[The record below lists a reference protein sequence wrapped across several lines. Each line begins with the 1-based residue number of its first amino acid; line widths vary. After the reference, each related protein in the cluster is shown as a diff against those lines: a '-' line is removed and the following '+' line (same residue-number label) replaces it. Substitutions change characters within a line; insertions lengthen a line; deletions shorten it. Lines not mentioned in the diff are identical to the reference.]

1 MGKYDPTKKSRWRY
15 CRCLQFDKRKQIKLQ
30 SLQGEDGSDLSNRI
44 TEYDDMEI
52 YYGIEVF
59 TNNSSKYKYEVRG
72 TQTIEQSIN
81 RFNSGEPLKV
91 SVGDQIKVYHA
102 DPSGNVL
109 MAEEEERNYTYGSN
123 YAYYNVTEYGFE
135 PTGDFTVTP
144 AEAKI
149 VIDTKR
155 VDLKNL
161 LKEVKVNGK
170 ELPKTAYTVAL
181 DPETEIDTSSLGYRV
196 AKLVVKADRSYGG
209 FSTETEAAYEVVEK
223 GTDGALEDGTEDSM
237 TEDKEITGTDSE
249 KKNSNGDNTSGAKN
263 GNLPKTNETKNTV
276 FTVSGVLIVSL
287 AGIILFWRKRK
298 ANKNSKK

>member
-1 MGKYDPTKKSRWRY
+1 M
-15 CRCLQFDKRKQIKLQ
+15 
-30 SLQGEDGSDLSNRI
+30 
-44 TEYDDMEI
+44 

-109 MAEEEERNYTYGSN
+109 MAEEKERNYTYGSN

-181 DPETEIDTSSLGYRV
+181 DP
-196 AKLVVKADRSYGG
+196 
-209 FSTETEAAYEVVEK
+209 ETEAAYEVVEK

>member
-1 MGKYDPTKKSRWRY
+1 M
-15 CRCLQFDKRKQIKLQ
+15 
-30 SLQGEDGSDLSNRI
+30 
-44 TEYDDMEI
+44 
-52 YYGIEVF
+52 
-59 TNNSSKYKYEVRG
+59 
-72 TQTIEQSIN
+72 
-81 RFNSGEPLKV
+81 
-91 SVGDQIKVYHA
+91 
-102 DPSGNVL
+102 
-109 MAEEEERNYTYGSN
+109 
-123 YAYYNVTEYGFE
+123 
-135 PTGDFTVTP
+135 
-144 AEAKI
+144 
-149 VIDTKR
+149 
-155 VDLKNL
+155 
-161 LKEVKVNGK
+161 
-170 ELPKTAYTVAL
+170 
-181 DPETEIDTSSLGYRV
+181 GYRV

>member
-1 MGKYDPTKKSRWRY
+1 M
-15 CRCLQFDKRKQIKLQ
+15 
-30 SLQGEDGSDLSNRI
+30 
-44 TEYDDMEI
+44 
-52 YYGIEVF
+52 
-59 TNNSSKYKYEVRG
+59 
-72 TQTIEQSIN
+72 
-81 RFNSGEPLKV
+81 
-91 SVGDQIKVYHA
+91 
-102 DPSGNVL
+102 
-109 MAEEEERNYTYGSN
+109 
-123 YAYYNVTEYGFE
+123 TEYGFE